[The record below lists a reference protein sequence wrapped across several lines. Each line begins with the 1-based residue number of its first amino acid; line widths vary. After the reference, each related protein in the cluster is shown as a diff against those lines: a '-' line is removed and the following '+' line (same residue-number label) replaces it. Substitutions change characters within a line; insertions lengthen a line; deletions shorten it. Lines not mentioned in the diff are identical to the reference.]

1 MHLKNGILLVMAATW
16 LATPSFAQTA
26 QNPRLDRL
34 EQQLR
39 DVQQQLAQ
47 IRHKPDDAALADLRR
62 SAAAQHAD
70 IEKRLAAR
78 PRVDT
83 QNGRL
88 SFASADGDFTLSL
101 RSLVQFDTGY
111 FAQGKNPPGVDLN
124 SGTNFRRA
132 QFGFFG
138 TAWRDWSYNFTYDFG
153 GRGVEKRGFVY
164 IGYVEY
170 DGLKPFGFRIGA
182 FAPPGG
188 LDDSTSGAE
197 LVFLERAASADV
209 AGGIAGAPGREGASI
224 FAQGDRYLVSASLT
238 GKRTIDAATFDAQQ
252 ALVARATWLA
262 LDTGNVQWVL
272 DADFTRVFKVAD
284 TAPNSNANSFSL
296 SSEAELTV
304 DGSKTVDTGPVDARG
319 VTQWGLETALNDG
332 PWHVQGGYFHYAIA
346 RRLALPGPDFSGW
359 YAFATW
365 SLTGESHDYDPSV
378 AIFRGL
384 KPDHPL
390 GTPGGW
396 GALELKA
403 RFSNLDLEFQPL
415 LAGGV
420 AGGNQNIWTVGMNWI
435 PVTGIRF
442 ALDYSNIAV
451 SHAGAPAN
459 DISANAIALRSQISL

>member
-1 MHLKNGILLVMAATW
+1 MLLTAAAW
-16 LATPSFAQTA
+16 LATPSVAQTTP
-26 QNPRLDRL
+26 NPRLDRL

-47 IRHKPDDAALADLRR
+47 IRHRPDDAALADLRR
-62 SAAAQHAD
+62 STAAQHAG
-70 IEKRLAAR
+70 IEKRHAAR
-78 PRVDT
+78 PRT
-83 QNGRL
+83 ELNNGRL
-88 SFASADGDFTLSL
+88 SFISADGAFSLSL
-101 RSLVQFDTGY
+101 RSLIQFDMGY
-111 FAQGKNPPGVDLN
+111 FSQGKNPPAVDLN

-164 IGYVEY
+164 IGYIEY

-182 FAPPGG
+182 FPPPAG
-188 LDDSTSGAE
+188 LDDSTPGAE
-197 LVFLERAASADV
+197 LPFLERAASADTI
-209 AGGIAGAPGREGASI
+209 GNIAGAPGREGASI
-224 FAQGDRYLVSASLT
+224 FAQGDRYFLSASLT
-238 GKRTIDAATFDAQQ
+238 GKRTVDAATFDAQQ
-252 ALVARATWLA
+252 AIITRATWLA
-262 LDTGNVQWVL
+262 LDRGDVKWVL

-284 TAPNSNANSFSL
+284 AAPNANENSFDL

-304 DGSKTVDTGPVDARG
+304 DGSKTVDTGAVDARG
-319 VTQWGLETALNDG
+319 VTAWGLETALNDG
-332 PWHVQGGYFHYAIA
+332 PWHVQGGYFHYQIA
-346 RRLALPGPDFSGW
+346 RRLALPDPDFSGW

-365 SLTGESHDYDPSV
+365 SLTGESHAYDPAT

-403 RFSNLDLEFQPL
+403 RYSNLDLEYQPL

-420 AGGNQNIWTVGMNWI
+420 AGGNQNIWTMGVNWF
-435 PVTGIRF
+435 PANGLRF
-442 ALDYSNIAV
+442 ALDYSNISV

-459 DISANAIALRSQISL
+459 DISANAIALRSQILL